1 MNKNWRAKIKLRQG
15 DLTDADVDAI
25 VNAANNDLML
35 GGGVAGAIRARGG
48 PAIQNECDRIGPIAL
63 GEAAITGAGR
73 LRARHVIHAAS
84 MRLGESTSPANLRA
98 ATRNSLMR
106 ANENALKSIAFPAIG
121 TGIAGFPI
129 ERCAQLMLEEVRAHL
144 GAPTTLE
151 RVEFVLFD
159 RPALE
164 VFERVLA
171 AMKDSR
177 VLKNSYRRSVRALD
191 HSTPCV
197 KDGLLPTTSPPFG
210 GDKRGGRR

>member
-1 MNKNWRAKIKLRQG
+1 MSTPFRVIPDWRDNNRINARLSHISAYEVTMSKDWRAKIGLCQG

-35 GGGVAGAIRARGG
+35 GGGVAGAIRVKGG
-48 PAIQNECDRIGPIAL
+48 PEIQHECDRIGPIAL

-84 MRLGESTSPANLRA
+84 TRLGAWTSEPNVRA

-106 ANENALKSIAFPAIG
+106 ANENSLKSIAFPAIG

-129 ERCAQLMLEEVRAHL
+129 ERCAQVMLEEVRAHL
-144 GAPTTLE
+144 GGSTTLE

-159 RPALE
+159 RPSLA

-171 AMKDSR
+171 EMKD
-177 VLKNSYRRSVRALD
+177 
-191 HSTPCV
+191 
-197 KDGLLPTTSPPFG
+197 
-210 GDKRGGRR
+210 